1 MNGQESVHREGP
13 PRDRL
18 LGTPFPHLFKFV
30 HLGTAPFPPYLL
42 VGKRAAGLGLK
53 GLLMILRFML
63 SKHSQPKFF
72 LTLCKETYFLHIHLI
87 NTVKNIFPPS
97 KDFPVLQQKILV
109 FPCLEKNE
117 NQIPRFPC
125 AVPPFKKIEY

>member
-1 MNGQESVHREGP
+1 MTGQESVHREGP

-42 VGKRAAGLGLK
+42 IGKRAAGLGLK

-72 LTLCKETYFLHIHLI
+72 LTLCKETYFLHFHLI

-97 KDFPVLQQKILV
+97 KDFPVLQQKSLYFRVWKKMRIKFPV
-109 FPCLEKNE
+109 FPV
-117 NQIPRFPC
+117 PC
-125 AVPPFKKIEY
+125 PPSRR